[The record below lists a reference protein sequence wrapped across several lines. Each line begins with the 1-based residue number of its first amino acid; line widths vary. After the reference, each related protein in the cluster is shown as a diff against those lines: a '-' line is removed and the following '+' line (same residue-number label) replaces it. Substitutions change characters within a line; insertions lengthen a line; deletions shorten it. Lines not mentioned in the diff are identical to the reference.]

1 MGLSDTGKDARETWE
16 EEVFVQHRWGWHGD
30 DNAAEEHSRLKE
42 LWDAAQPVDA
52 SCREIVQKIAALEV
66 CNWNLE
72 ESIMAICRGI
82 GSKGSIELPI
92 GHLASVSDERW
103 KKMWA
108 YYLTLRDRL
117 SSKGR
122 SGYGTLLRSCD
133 PNEETKRH
141 VLRMLGERNELK
153 ELYVERFCLCLEYW
167 LGGFFPS
174 DPAQMTGHAA
184 AVSAVEGEISKRD
197 PEGGLLSAMSIHGG
211 EWLGPCSHKAFGR
224 YDDIVASIG
233 AGEWRGWTYWTVADG
248 LRRVDNI
255 DAYLSAIDAWISG
268 KEKAQEAGAGGPAKD
283 IHAALGELD
292 AAKSFLASLLVSLL
306 RAQSLT
312 ARSRLKRRAER
323 EAKES
328 QT

>member
-1 MGLSDTGKDARETWE
+1 MGLSDTDKDARETWE
-16 EEVFVQHRWGWHGD
+16 KEVFAEHRWEWHGD
-30 DNAAEEHSRLKE
+30 ERAAKE
-42 LWDAAQPVDA
+42 LERLRVLWNAAQPADDH
-52 SCREIVQKIAALEV
+52 CRKITDQIVALEI

-72 ESIMAICRGI
+72 ENLLALCGAI
-82 GSKGSIELPI
+82 GSKKPLTFPT
-92 GHLASVSDERW
+92 GHLPSVSDERW

-122 SGYGTLLRSCD
+122 SGYGALLRSCD

-141 VLRMLGERNELK
+141 VLRMLGDRNELK
-153 ELYVERFCLCLEYW
+153 ELYVERFCLCLEFW

-174 DPAQMTGHAA
+174 DPAQMTGHGA
-184 AVSAVEGEISKRD
+184 AVSAVEEEIRKRD
-197 PEGGLLSAMSIHGG
+197 PEGGILNAMSIHGG

-224 YDDIVASIG
+224 YDDIIASIG
-233 AGEWRGWTYWTVADG
+233 AGEWHGWTYWTVDDG

-255 DAYLSAIDAWISG
+255 DAYLSAIAAWISG
-268 KEKAQEAGAGGPAKD
+268 KETAQNGRAGGLSKD
-283 IHAALGELD
+283 IDAALGEPD